1 MNNLMQTRGVR
12 AVIGVAFLAL
22 TGACADLPSSP
33 TRFPSNPT
41 FPNPPASRSG
51 EEMAHDASLPV
62 ALAGETVK
70 RRDVRSKDGA
80 RYTIESL
87 VDGSGLPRELRV
99 LRNGRPVARLT
110 NQWSRTAAGMTLERQ
125 RLVRFVSGGAP
136 VSFDSRDR
144 GGVSALAQGPFLLTR
159 SAVTTV
165 PSAPQG
171 AVGFVRL
178 KSVEGEY
185 VPVCEACEAQA
196 RAVEAALDEWLLSVL
211 AMGGATMSGNVF
223 LAWSAY
229 AYQLKKYRDLM
240 RLEGALDDCVEDAG
254 KPYEA

>member
-12 AVIGVAFLAL
+12 AVLGAATLAL
-22 TGACADLPSSP
+22 AGACADLPSSP
-33 TRFPSNPT
+33 SRFPGNLA

-51 EEMAHDASLPV
+51 DVSAYDASLPV

-70 RRDVRSKDGA
+70 RRDVTSKDGA

-87 VDGSGLPRELRV
+87 VDGTGLPRELRV

-125 RLVRFVSGGAP
+125 RLVRFEPGGAP

-144 GGVSALAQGPFLLTR
+144 GGVSALAQGPVFLTR

-165 PSAPQG
+165 PSAAQG
-171 AVGFVRL
+171 AVALVRL
-178 KSVEGEY
+178 RSVEGEY
-185 VPVCEACEAQA
+185 VPPCEACEAQA
-196 RAVEAALDEWLLSVL
+196 RAVEAALDEWMLSVL
-211 AMGGATMSGNVF
+211 AMGGATMSGNAF

-229 AYQLKKYRDLM
+229 AYQLKRYRDLM
-240 RLEGALDDCVEDAG
+240 RLESALDDCVENAG
-254 KPYEA
+254 KPDQA